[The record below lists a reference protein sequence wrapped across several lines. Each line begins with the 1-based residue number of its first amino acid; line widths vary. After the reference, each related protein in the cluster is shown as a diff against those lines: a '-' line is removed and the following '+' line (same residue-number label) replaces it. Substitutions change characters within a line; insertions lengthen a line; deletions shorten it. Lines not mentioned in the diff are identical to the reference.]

1 MLSTGKNI
9 LIIDDDDDILLSARI
24 VLRKQFQK
32 VVLLNNVKELE
43 NTIQNNDIQIVL
55 LDMNFSA
62 GNTNGQEGL
71 DCLKRIKLLNKNIFV
86 VVMTAYG
93 DIDLAVKA
101 MKMGAS
107 DFVVKPWENKK
118 LLETILNVIKNDENK
133 TDEADS
139 TLNYRKDFFVGG
151 KSKVTEDLLK
161 VIQKVAV
168 TDANILLLGENGTG
182 KEIIARKIHALSNR
196 NDKPFVSVDLGA
208 IQETLF
214 ESEMFGHKAGAFTDA
229 VEDRIGR
236 FEIANKGTIFLDEI
250 GNLSTKLQMKLL
262 SVLQNRTVRQLG
274 ATNERM
280 IDVRII
286 CATNMPLHDL
296 VQKGSFRQDLLYR
309 INTVEIQV
317 PALRERQKDIPDLVE
332 YFCNYYATKY
342 NKKGLT
348 VDKTVIDKLL
358 NYSFPGNVREL
369 KHILERSVILCNKEF
384 ISLSD
389 LQLNPV
395 VPSSENRINLE
406 DIEKKAI
413 ETALRKF
420 EGNISKAAKELG
432 LGRTTLYR
440 KMAKYGV

>member
-1 MLSTGKNI
+1 
-9 LIIDDDDDILLSARI
+9 
-24 VLRKQFQK
+24 
-32 VVLLNNVKELE
+32 
-43 NTIQNNDIQIVL
+43 
-55 LDMNFSA
+55 
-62 GNTNGQEGL
+62 
-71 DCLKRIKLLNKNIFV
+71 
-86 VVMTAYG
+86 
-93 DIDLAVKA
+93 
-101 MKMGAS
+101 
-107 DFVVKPWENKK
+107 
-118 LLETILNVIKNDENK
+118 
-133 TDEADS
+133 
-139 TLNYRKDFFVGG
+139 
-151 KSKVTEDLLK
+151 
-161 VIQKVAV
+161 
-168 TDANILLLGENGTG
+168 
-182 KEIIARKIHALSNR
+182 
-196 NDKPFVSVDLGA
+196 
-208 IQETLF
+208 
-214 ESEMFGHKAGAFTDA
+214 
-229 VEDRIGR
+229 
-236 FEIANKGTIFLDEI
+236 
-250 GNLSTKLQMKLL
+250 
-262 SVLQNRTVRQLG
+262 
-274 ATNERM
+274 
-280 IDVRII
+280 
-286 CATNMPLHDL
+286 MPLHDL

-413 ETALRKF
+413 ETALRKY